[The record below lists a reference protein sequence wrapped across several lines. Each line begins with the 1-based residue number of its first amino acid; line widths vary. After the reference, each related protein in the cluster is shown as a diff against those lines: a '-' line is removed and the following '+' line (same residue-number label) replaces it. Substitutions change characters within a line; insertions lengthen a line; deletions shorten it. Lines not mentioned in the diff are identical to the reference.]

1 MFNANLLLA
10 QAIQKDQLR
19 IARRER
25 IGRQMME
32 IARKKLLIGLPRN
45 GGQSAPSTTP
55 SVHCKAQ
62 QRKCE
67 R

>member
-25 IGRQMME
+25 VGRQMME
-32 IARKKLLIGLPRN
+32 YARKKLLAKRIKKENR
-45 GGQSAPSTTP
+45 
-55 SVHCKAQ
+55 
-62 QRKCE
+62 
-67 R
+67 